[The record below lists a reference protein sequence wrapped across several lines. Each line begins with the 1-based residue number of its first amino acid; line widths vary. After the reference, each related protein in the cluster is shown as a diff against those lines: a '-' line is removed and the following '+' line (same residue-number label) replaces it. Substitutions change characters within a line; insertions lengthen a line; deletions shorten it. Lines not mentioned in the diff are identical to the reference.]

1 MPLLFNKLIS
11 AIRCLFY
18 FQYMLS
24 HRCTLSMRFHIF
36 ILARCY
42 CHVKKITVE
51 TIVMVYHCIFHDE
64 VIGVHHNPPTRL
76 HIRRKLRRGA
86 IAFSNNKI

>member
-1 MPLLFNKLIS
+1 MSFLLSVYVVTSLHTKHAFS
-11 AIRCLFY
+11 Y
-18 FQYMLS
+18 FHFSSLLLS
-24 HRCTLSMRFHIF
+24 C
-36 ILARCY
+36 
-42 CHVKKITVE
+42 KKITVE
-51 TIVMVYHCIFHDE
+51 TIVMVYHCILHDE